1 MPCRT
6 FITRRPVRAQSLSLG
21 FGTLHRLL
29 PVTVTPEAPAS
40 MSITSLAPGSDCTA
54 AFRAAYEN
62 RYTWEPGFGG
72 YKGRAVWE
80 QPGVAGAPDQRAE
93 GTFVVGADLK
103 ATVEGITDEAIHKA
117 VASQLWEVAIH
128 RVRRSFEQTHGENTF
143 TAGDT
148 DAVGTEV
155 IVGGKNTGDR
165 YRIKGNVVTM
175 VHRHIHGTVVTI
187 FTESTTDT
195 GNGYLSRSYSSQYAD
210 PASGAAKGGTSRFT
224 DTFVPLAGT
233 GPWVL
238 SERVVETDAFGDTPA
253 GRQVF
258 RFEDL
263 QPLAPSPHP

>member
-6 FITRRPVRAQSLSLG
+6 STPDSLVRV
-21 FGTLHRLL
+21 RD
-29 PVTVTPEAPAS
+29 PINPALTAS
-40 MSITSLAPGSDCTA
+40 TQVSNQITSGSDCTA

-62 RYTWEPGFGG
+62 RYTWEPDFGG
-72 YKGRAVWE
+72 YQGRCIWE
-80 QPGVAGAPDQRAE
+80 QDGDAGRDGKRVD

-103 ATVEGITDEAIHKA
+103 ATVAGVADEEIHKA
-117 VASQLWEVAIH
+117 LASQLWEVAIH
-128 RVRRSFEQTHGENTF
+128 RVRRSFEQTHGANTF
-143 TAGDT
+143 SAGDT

-165 YRIKGNVVTM
+165 YRIQNDVVTM

-195 GNGYLSRSYSSQYAD
+195 GSGYLSRSYTSQYSD
-210 PASGAAKGGTSRFT
+210 PASGEAKGGTSRFT
-224 DTFVPLAGT
+224 DTFVPLTEA

-238 SERVVETDAFGDTPA
+238 SERVVETEAHGETPA

-263 QPLAPSPHP
+263 APLA

>member
-6 FITRRPVRAQSLSLG
+6 STPYPLVRVGGPLD
-21 FGTLHRLL
+21 
-29 PVTVTPEAPAS
+29 PALTAS
-40 MSITSLAPGSDCTA
+40 TQVSNQITSGSDCTA

-62 RYTWEPGFGG
+62 RYTWEPDFGG
-72 YKGRAVWE
+72 YQGRCIWE
-80 QPGVAGAPDQRAE
+80 QAGDAGEDGKRVE

-103 ATVEGITDEAIHKA
+103 ATVAGVADEEIHKA
-117 VASQLWEVAIH
+117 LASQLWEVAIH
-128 RVRRSFEQTHGENTF
+128 RVRRSFEQTHGANTF

-155 IVGGKNTGDR
+155 VVGGKNTGDR
-165 YRIKGNVVTM
+165 YRIQNDVVTM

-195 GNGYLSRSYSSQYAD
+195 GSGYLSRSYTSQYSD
-210 PASGAAKGGTSRFT
+210 PASGEAKGGTSRFT
-224 DTFVPLAGT
+224 DTFVPLTEA

-238 SERVVETDAFGDTPA
+238 SERVVETAAHGDTPA

-263 QPLAPSPHP
+263 VPLA

>member
-6 FITRRPVRAQSLSLG
+6 STPDSLVRV
-21 FGTLHRLL
+21 RD
-29 PVTVTPEAPAS
+29 PKDPALTAS
-40 MSITSLAPGSDCTA
+40 TQVSNQITSGSDCTA

-62 RYTWEPGFGG
+62 RYTWEPDFGG
-72 YKGRAVWE
+72 YQGRCIWE
-80 QPGVAGAPDQRAE
+80 QDGDAGRDGKRVD

-103 ATVEGITDEAIHKA
+103 ATVAGVADEEIHKA
-117 VASQLWEVAIH
+117 LASQLWEVAIH
-128 RVRRSFEQTHGENTF
+128 RVRRSFEQTHGANTF
-143 TAGDT
+143 SAGDT

-165 YRIKGNVVTM
+165 YRIQNDVVTM

-195 GNGYLSRSYSSQYAD
+195 GSGYLSRSYTSQYSD
-210 PASGAAKGGTSRFT
+210 PASGEAKGGTSRFT
-224 DTFVPLAGT
+224 DTFVPLTEA

-238 SERVVETDAFGDTPA
+238 SERVVETEAHGETPA

-263 QPLAPSPHP
+263 APLA

>member
-6 FITRRPVRAQSLSLG
+6 STPDSLVRV
-21 FGTLHRLL
+21 RD
-29 PVTVTPEAPAS
+29 PINPALTAS
-40 MSITSLAPGSDCTA
+40 TQVSNQITSGSDCTA

-62 RYTWEPGFGG
+62 RYTWEPDFGG
-72 YKGRAVWE
+72 YQGRCIWE
-80 QPGVAGAPDQRAE
+80 QDGDAGRDGKRVD

-103 ATVEGITDEAIHKA
+103 ATVAGVADEEIHKA
-117 VASQLWEVAIH
+117 LASQLWEVAIH
-128 RVRRSFEQTHGENTF
+128 RVRRSFEQTHGANTF
-143 TAGDT
+143 SAGDT

-165 YRIKGNVVTM
+165 YRIQNDVVTM

-195 GNGYLSRSYSSQYAD
+195 GSGYLSRSYTSQYAD
-210 PASGAAKGGTSRFT
+210 PATGAAKGGISRFT
-224 DTFVPLAGT
+224 DTFVPLARV

-238 SERVVETDAFGDTPA
+238 SERVVETAAHGDTPA

-263 QPLAPSPHP
+263 APLA

>member
-1 MPCRT
+1 MTSSLCAPSVT
-6 FITRRPVRAQSLSLG
+6 SPVA
-21 FGTLHRLL
+21 T
-29 PVTVTPEAPAS
+29 
-40 MSITSLAPGSDCTA
+40 APGTDLRQ

-72 YKGRAVWE
+72 YRGRCIWE
-80 QPGVAGAPDQRAE
+80 QGDRRVE
-93 GTFVVGADLK
+93 GTFQVGADLK
-103 ATVEGITDEAIHKA
+103 AQVEGVDDAEVQKGI
-117 VASQLWEVAIH
+117 ASQLWEVAIH

-155 IVGGKNTGDR
+155 IVGGKNAGDR
-165 YRIKGNVVTM
+165 YRIKDAVVTM

-195 GNGYLSRSYSSQYAD
+195 GRGYLSRSYTSQYAD
-210 PASGAAKGGTSRFT
+210 PASGEARGGLSRFT
-224 DTFVPLAGT
+224 DTFVPLTDG

-253 GRQVF
+253 GCQVF
-258 RFEDL
+258 RFSDL
-263 QPLAPSPHP
+263 QPLA

>member
-6 FITRRPVRAQSLSLG
+6 STPDSLVRV
-21 FGTLHRLL
+21 RD
-29 PVTVTPEAPAS
+29 PIDPALTAS
-40 MSITSLAPGSDCTA
+40 TQVSNQITSGSDCTA

-62 RYTWEPGFGG
+62 RYTWEPDFGG
-72 YKGRAVWE
+72 YQGRCIWE
-80 QPGVAGAPDQRAE
+80 QDGDAGRDGKRVD

-103 ATVEGITDEAIHKA
+103 ATVAGVADEEIHKA
-117 VASQLWEVAIH
+117 LASQLWEVAIH
-128 RVRRSFEQTHGENTF
+128 RVRRSFEQTHGANTF
-143 TAGDT
+143 SAGDT

-165 YRIKGNVVTM
+165 YRIQNDVVTM

-195 GNGYLSRSYSSQYAD
+195 GSGYLSRSYTSQYSD
-210 PASGAAKGGTSRFT
+210 PASGEAKGGTSRFT
-224 DTFVPLAGT
+224 DTFVPLTEA

-238 SERVVETDAFGDTPA
+238 SERVVETEAHGETPA

-263 QPLAPSPHP
+263 APLA